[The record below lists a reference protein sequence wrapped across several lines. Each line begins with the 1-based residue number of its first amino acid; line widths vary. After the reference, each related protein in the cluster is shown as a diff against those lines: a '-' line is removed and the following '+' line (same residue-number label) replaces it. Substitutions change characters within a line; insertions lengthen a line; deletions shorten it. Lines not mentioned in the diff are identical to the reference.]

1 MVCVL
6 IKACILGSE
15 VLLGSLEGV
24 VEITIAI
31 FAVNYELLLGLFALG
46 LVVALANVLVE
57 SFAAEFAWGDVG
69 LILPETFAAQH
80 VVENFDRLKS
90 HPGSNFNEHKL
101 LDVTLLSELLLVLIH
116 YLVNPEPNAVI
127 KHRKRQNVVDK
138 RLALWMVLW
147 SVKNLYEHFF
157 D

>member
-6 IKACILGSE
+6 IKAELVVKCFW
-15 VLLGSLEGV
+15 GSLEGV
-24 VEITIAI
+24 VDITVAI
-31 FAVNYELLLGLFALG
+31 LAFNYELLLRFLALG

-57 SFAAEFAWGDVG
+57 SFAAEFARGDIG

-80 VVENFDRLKS
+80 LVKNFDRLKR

-116 YLVNPEPNAVI
+116 YLVNSEPNAVV

-138 RLALWMVLW
+138 RLAFWMVLW
-147 SVKNLYEHFF
+147 SVENLYEHLF